1 MPQPQFDA
9 EHINK
14 LQEFE
19 CLIVQHN
26 TTAPNYYAG
35 LPEWTE
41 AYNQS
46 DFAWAEKRLFGADD
60 YEFFIGKI
68 LGLSENHCN
77 TDTEELIERSLKQWI
92 QQETAM

>member
-1 MPQPQFDA
+1 VPQPQFDA

-46 DFAWAEKRLFGADD
+46 DFA
-60 YEFFIGKI
+60 
-68 LGLSENHCN
+68 
-77 TDTEELIERSLKQWI
+77 
-92 QQETAM
+92 